1 MFSHSSGLCKVQGLC
16 NLTNKYLTSLDLWL
30 HFHCH
35 DQVGYDLR
43 TVSKNNFL
51 SMYIFSVWSFPCG
64 DIYAEGFWFTNKLLF
79 ELFNAN
85 SGIIGNISFL

>member
-1 MFSHSSGLCKVQGLC
+1 MISEQCLKII
-16 NLTNKYLTSLDLWL
+16 
-30 HFHCH
+30 
-35 DQVGYDLR
+35 
-43 TVSKNNFL
+43 FL

-85 SGIIGNISFL
+85 SGIIGNISFFIISIEMAKGCY